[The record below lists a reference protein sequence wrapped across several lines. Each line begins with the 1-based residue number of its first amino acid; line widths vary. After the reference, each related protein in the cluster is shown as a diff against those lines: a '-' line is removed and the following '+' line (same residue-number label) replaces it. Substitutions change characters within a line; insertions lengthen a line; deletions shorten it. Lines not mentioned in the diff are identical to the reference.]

1 MLSVLIGTVRFF
13 NEMQRCQFDIRR
25 LPSLPNFSLIG
36 RRVYCRYNYHG
47 VNHSFDTPEAELLH
61 FMDGAQKAG
70 WKWNSKHPRPYHK
83 GTRCAFI
90 HHVTCPLSNQ
100 ILMESIFLLFA
111 FPLFLQPT
119 TDPRAASS
127 VSLFCPLTASIPDHV
142 SLLISNSNS
151 IFVSNI
157 YTIHA
162 ISFHGSSH
170 CTTAVFEPRA
180 QWDTWDYNYSSLS
193 FLKKDL
199 FIRNWFTP
207 FQQIPPTID
216 FSFF

>member
-1 MLSVLIGTVRFF
+1 MKCNVANSIA
-13 NEMQRCQFDIRR
+13 DIFHHW
-25 LPSLPNFSLIG
+25 SLFSLIG

-61 FMDGAQKAG
+61 FMDGAQRAG

-111 FPLFLQPT
+111 FPFFLQPT

-127 VSLFCPLTASIPDHV
+127 VSLFCPLTTSPITFPFSFSI
-142 SLLISNSNS
+142 SNS

-162 ISFHGSSH
+162 ISFHDSSH
-170 CTTAVFEPRA
+170 CTNAIFAENETLETIITVDFL
-180 QWDTWDYNYSSLS
+180 YKNIS
-193 FLKKDL
+193 F
-199 FIRNWFTP
+199 RNWFTP
-207 FQQIPPTID
+207 FQQI
-216 FSFF
+216 FSTLDLSFL